1 MIITIDVR
9 QHGPMRDCLVANER
23 PSAKVV
29 SIPDKY
35 THVIVWAANLDVLG
49 PEIRLEPRPEP
60 VVC

>member
-1 MIITIDVR
+1 
-9 QHGPMRDCLVANER
+9 MRDRLVANER
-23 PSAKVV
+23 SSAKVV
-29 SIPDKY
+29 SIPDKH